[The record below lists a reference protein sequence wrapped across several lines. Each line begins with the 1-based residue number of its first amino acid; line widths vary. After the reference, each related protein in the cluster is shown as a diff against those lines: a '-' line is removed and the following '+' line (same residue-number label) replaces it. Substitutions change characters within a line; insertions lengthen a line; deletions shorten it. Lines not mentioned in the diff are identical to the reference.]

1 LGHSVVGVE
10 LSEQACTEFFED
22 RQVEFTTSAHGPFKK
37 FQATNDPGIV
47 LLNGDIF
54 DTTAELLGP
63 IAALYDRGSYVALP
77 KEVRVH
83 YAAMIT
89 ALVGAQH
96 APVHYILVA
105 AEKPAGDDS
114 GPPYSITADE
124 LNATFGGAFVVQP
137 TARRAHHRL
146 ADTFEVVY
154 QLKLKEH
161 CML

>member
-1 LGHSVVGVE
+1 VVGVE
-10 LSEQACTEFFED
+10 LSEQACAEFFED
-22 RQVEFTTSAHGPFKK
+22 RHVEFSTSTHGPFKR
-37 FQATNDPGIV
+37 FQSKNQGTDVV

-63 IAALYDRGSYVALP
+63 ITAVYDRGSYVALP
-77 KEVRVH
+77 KDVRVH

-89 ALVGAQH
+89 ALIGAQR
-96 APVHYILVA
+96 APVHYVLVA

-114 GPPYSITADE
+114 GPPYSITANE
-124 LNATFGGAFVVQP
+124 LNTTFGSMFAVQP

-146 ADTFEVVY
+146 EDTFEVVY
-154 QLKLKEH
+154 ELKFKEH